1 MNKHFALINLRIL
14 MLLFTIAI
22 TNRFLSAAEP
32 PNKVN
37 YVMVCE
43 AAEKDKFTELINTYG
58 AQFNRSLGL
67 PPDVQ
72 KTILISQK
80 AAGLSTLL
88 TQLREPVVI
97 IATGYNAV
105 YVFDSIKDKF
115 TIHSIILIDPTV
127 AIKSMWHP
135 LGEPINIPY
144 QNITNCVY
152 NFYTEIRTMST
163 KDLTRKIRS
172 WYDNDQQR
180 LKGIN
185 IKCEYVNALGTREK
199 LNFDRCI
206 SVNADNP
213 IPLAGTLSKIP
224 AAINIINDNYLA
236 ENDLSCLLFSRNE
249 QSFPN
254 SQCPLVY
261 INKYSKVE
269 GTKLQTNVY
278 QEVYYDA
285 SSSLHPEV
293 IASIKRQKQQAEE
306 FSERTK
312 SIDTEVTRRRGLLE
326 RETPAFWRT
335 WNTLNELY
343 AKSFLGS
350 NPPNPHEQASVRLGD
365 TPCRQEQTYIQ
376 NREPRVRA
384 NLGISADTA
393 CPRIAVVAS
402 GGGVRAM
409 LSTLGALQGLEDAH
423 LMDAITYVCG
433 LSGSTWAIGPWI
445 SSGRDIHTFSD
456 MMIAQLDPQRMINPG
471 DITNQK
477 WENIGR
483 ISAPYY
489 YKKSTNLPYTTVDL
503 YGGYLMQYLLPESLR
518 FTYLSL
524 QSNEIQ
530 SGALPFPIY
539 TAIRADGKTG
549 DLVHLNNRWYEFT
562 PYEIGASWLAK
573 SPSTLPTGMYIPSWS
588 FGRSFSKGQSTDF
601 VFEQPLALNMAIF
614 GSAFALHI
622 GKAYSELSKKGSIAS
637 LLATPL
643 ILVDEKR
650 QIAAAAF
657 KNFTFG
663 MATSE
668 ISDQPNIQMVDA
680 GLAFNLPFPPVSG
693 EYGNRKAD
701 ILIFIDASAD
711 QAHKGNALIQV
722 AEYAKEHNLH
732 FPDLDQDERNSEDPG
747 LTRLAGASF
756 NARIDTSFRIF
767 MSDYADAPLVIY
779 IRFARDT
786 QDRETVPNFVETCMQ
801 LKGSCNTFNFQYP
814 RPVAEGVITL
824 MKNNI
829 LLNAAPLRQAIIH
842 YYRTN
847 LVRGAQPK

>member
-1 MNKHFALINLRIL
+1 
-14 MLLFTIAI
+14 MLLFTIVFM
-22 TNRFLSAAEP
+22 NRFFNAAEP

-37 YVMVCE
+37 YVIACE
-43 AAEKDKFTELINTYG
+43 TTEKDKFTELINTYG
-58 AQFNRSLGL
+58 TQFNEFLGL
-67 PPDVQ
+67 PPDAQ
-72 KTILISQK
+72 KTILVSQK

-88 TQLREPVVI
+88 TQLREPIVI

-105 YVFDSIKDKF
+105 YVFDTIKDKF

-127 AIKSMWHP
+127 VTRGRTLIAT
-135 LGEPINIPY
+135 LLDIPY

-152 NFYTEIRTMST
+152 NFYSEST
-163 KDLTRKIRS
+163 KGFTRKIRS
-172 WYDNDQQR
+172 WYDSGQQR

-206 SVNADNP
+206 STDIKP
-213 IPLAGTLSKIP
+213 PLTSIPLAGTLSKIP
-224 AAINIINDNYLA
+224 AAINIINEHYMA

-249 QSFPN
+249 QRFSN
-254 SQCPLVY
+254 DQCPLVY
-261 INKYSKVE
+261 INFYSQFE
-269 GTKLQTNVY
+269 GDKLQTSVY
-278 QEVYYDA
+278 KSPYTQAEVYYDA
-285 SSSLHPEV
+285 SSSLHPEM
-293 IASIKRQKQQAEE
+293 IASIKRQKQHAED
-306 FSERTK
+306 FSERTEA
-312 SIDTEVTRRRGLLE
+312 IDPGLTRRRGLLE

-335 WNTLNELY
+335 WDTLNELY

-350 NPPNPHEQASVRLGD
+350 NPPNPHEPATVRLGD
-365 TPCRQEQTYIQ
+365 TPCKQEQSYIQ

-445 SSGRDIHTFSD
+445 SSGRNIHTFSD

-483 ISAPYY
+483 TSTPYY
-489 YKKSTNLPYTTVDL
+489 YKKGTNLPYTTVDL

-518 FTYLSL
+518 FIYLSQ
-524 QSNEIQ
+524 QSNAIQ
-530 SGALPFPIY
+530 SGTLPFPIY
-539 TAIRADGKTG
+539 TAIRADGKTY
-549 DLVHLNNRWYEFT
+549 DLVIPNNRWYEFT

-614 GSAFALHI
+614 GSAFAIHV

-637 LLATPL
+637 LLAIPL
-643 ILVDEKR
+643 TFVEENR
-650 QIAAAAF
+650 QITAAAF

-668 ISDQPNIQMVDA
+668 ISDQPNMQMVDA
-680 GLAFNLPFPPVSG
+680 GLAFNLPYPPVSG

-722 AEYAKEHNLH
+722 AKYASEHNLH
-732 FPDLDQDERNSEDPG
+732 FPDLDHDERNPEDPG
-747 LTRLAGASF
+747 LARFADASF
-756 NARIDTSFRIF
+756 NARIDTAFRIF
-767 MSDYADAPLVIY
+767 MSDNTDAPLVIY

-786 QDRETVPNFVETCMQ
+786 RDRETVPTFVETCMQ

-829 LLNAAPLRQAIIH
+829 VLNAAPLRQAIMH
-842 YYRTN
+842 YFRTN
-847 LVRGAQPK
+847 LVQGEQPK